1 MIFQIPKTYCIQQYS
16 KILVKS
22 LERIQKLQTIFF
34 IEEYCYD
41 FHIFHRVLDEG
52 KCYDFSNI
60 QNILYTAI
68 FQNPSKIS
76 RANSEKLQ

>member
-1 MIFQIPKTYCIQQYS
+1 MIFKIPDILYTAIFQNPS
-16 KILVKS
+16 KISRANSEITNNILYR
-22 LERIQKLQTIFF
+22 RILLWFP
-34 IEEYCYD
+34 Y
-41 FHIFHRVLDEG
+41 FHRVLDEG